1 MNGLIEDSTGNIEFD
16 FAFHGGVPLITF
28 VL

>member
-1 MNGLIEDSTGNIEFD
+1 MNSFIEDFTSNIEFD